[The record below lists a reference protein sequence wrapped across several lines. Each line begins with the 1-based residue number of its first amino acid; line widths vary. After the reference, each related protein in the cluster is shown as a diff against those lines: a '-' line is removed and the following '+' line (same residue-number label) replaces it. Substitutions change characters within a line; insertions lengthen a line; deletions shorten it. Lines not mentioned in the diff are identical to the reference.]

1 MKIELYCICGEPL
14 KVTVDRRKKQQ
25 TLIVWYTKHSGPGHA
40 DTTAAGAEQARRG
53 YGFADGREFDKQ
65 QKGK

>member
-40 DTTAAGAEQARRG
+40 DTTAAGAEQARM
-53 YGFADGREFDKQ
+53 GFGQPGGREAERTKR
-65 QKGK
+65 